1 MYRLGINEQETCARM
16 LNWRGKGFKV
26 LKSTMTTIPTNHMKI
41 FCRTAHRKLHS
52 QSKFTLKTS
61 ETKSNCA
68 KEYSTGK
75 KLASK
80 SWNWW
85 WQQSQKYMYG
95 NILSRRVSDLN
106 SFFELIFAYLRGC
119 HIGVCHAYLA
129 AGLPCFV
136 VLNVSF
142 DEAFKTYHYA
152 IVSTR

>member
-1 MYRLGINEQETCARM
+1 MQKNTQLER
-16 LNWRGKGFKV
+16 NW
-26 LKSTMTTIPTNHMKI
+26 L
-41 FCRTAHRKLHS
+41 
-52 QSKFTLKTS
+52 QSLEIGDDNSPK
-61 ETKSNCA
+61 N
-68 KEYSTGK
+68 
-75 KLASK
+75 
-80 SWNWW
+80 
-85 WQQSQKYMYG
+85 MYG

-119 HIGVCHAYLA
+119 HMGVCHAYLA